1 MLLGMEEKVFI
12 IHMRER
18 TARGIWKTEH
28 GRQKRPGHWVGGRK
42 REVERKKR
50 ERKSSKWTRGGR
62 RTKREGQ
69 RGQENLW
76 PKDWAMQER
85 EAGGNE
91 A

>member
-18 TARGIWKTEH
+18 ERTVRGAF
-28 GRQKRPGHWVGGRK
+28 GRLNMAGRK
-42 REVERKKR
+42 DQAMGRGREREPERKKR
-50 ERKSSKWTRGGR
+50 ERKSSMWTRRGR

-76 PKDWAMQER
+76 PKD
-85 EAGGNE
+85 
-91 A
+91 